1 MNSGTKLYTHRYC
14 TCNKSWLLPVV
25 PSVKTQQKCSGIP
38 GNGTKDETEYE
49 SSEQENYCQDYT
61 DITKA
66 TTYVKSDYSG
76 MMLLHMKLRS
86 KGKRLN

>member
-1 MNSGTKLYTHRYC
+1 M
-14 TCNKSWLLPVV
+14 V

-61 DITKA
+61 DIT
-66 TTYVKSDYSG
+66 
-76 MMLLHMKLRS
+76 
-86 KGKRLN
+86 